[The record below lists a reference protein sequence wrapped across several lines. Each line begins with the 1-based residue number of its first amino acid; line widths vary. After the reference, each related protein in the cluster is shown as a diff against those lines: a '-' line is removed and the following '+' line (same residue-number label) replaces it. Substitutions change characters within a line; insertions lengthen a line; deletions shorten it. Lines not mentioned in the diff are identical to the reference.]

1 MAIQTGTI
9 GLEVFDTSTD
19 LCRQDLKQGIG
30 QERYAR
36 ESLDDRRDE
45 PTGEH
50 CFARTCH
57 EVVGVFARD
66 VGVSMVQQMRW

>member
-19 LCRQDLKQGIG
+19 LYRQDFKQGIG
-30 QERYAR
+30 KKRDAR
-36 ESLDDRRDE
+36 DGLNDGGDE

-50 CFARTCH
+50 CFARSGH
-57 EVVGVFARD
+57 EVIGIFARD
-66 VGVSMVQQMRW
+66 VGVSMVQQV